1 MIENINDVIRID
13 TDSWKKDLPILQRE
27 KIEIFTLV
35 PETHVVLR
43 SKLPEFDFSNPPVN
57 PNTFASSLVE
67 TCKKHNGLGLSANQ
81 CGFNY
86 RVFVMGSED
95 NYVAFFNPEITWSS
109 EEKIKMEE
117 GCLTYLDLFLNIER
131 PISIMVSYQDF
142 NGEKKT
148 AQFAG
153 LTARCF
159 QHELDH
165 MNGIVYTMHV
175 KPLAMQMA
183 VKKRSKLA
191 NQRRKLQEQMI
202 KKVKEKFNVQRF

>member
-1 MIENINDVIRID
+1 
-13 TDSWKKDLPILQRE
+13 
-27 KIEIFTLV
+27 
-35 PETHVVLR
+35 
-43 SKLPEFDFSNPPVN
+43 
-57 PNTFASSLVE
+57 
-67 TCKKHNGLGLSANQ
+67 
-81 CGFNY
+81 
-86 RVFVMGSED
+86 
-95 NYVAFFNPEITWSS
+95 VAFFNPEITWSS

-131 PISIMVSYQDF
+131 PISIMVRYQDF